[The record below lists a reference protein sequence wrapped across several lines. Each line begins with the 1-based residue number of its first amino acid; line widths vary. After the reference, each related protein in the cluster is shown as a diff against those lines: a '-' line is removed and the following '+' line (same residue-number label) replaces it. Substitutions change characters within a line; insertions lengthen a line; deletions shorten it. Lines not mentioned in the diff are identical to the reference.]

1 MLAEQPYSDDTS
13 EISHEEQ
20 ALAAARMAPF
30 KRSSKWI
37 KLIPDASMSSS
48 VSSPEFATVEPITS
62 KLATMPYV
70 SSIAP
75 PVFDKPLLSRT
86 IVKDSSMGA
95 AACYDSSLSKTAFFI
110 RKENLPPPDHL
121 CGLASSKTS
130 YAGIATAKTAV
141 DAAEESEREYDAYV
155 AHPILPSRSCTNRLR
170 DAIVKKSKAMRQGGG
185 GKAKTSTFSATG
197 VHLGWTGEVRG
208 TKHTVPKPDASNDIR
223 DRVVELPPK
232 PDASNDVVLV
242 EADIRDSAVELP
254 SSTKLIDIIGR
265 LAFSSTNGLR
275 VLFDNVAR
283 FPASELD
290 VYLDRRV
297 VDIAPGCRRIT
308 IDHGGLLGGAG
319 DEPAVTMPKMERYM
333 RQVFEENLAKSEAFR
348 PSYPPV
354 GTPMAELDIA
364 AVPVVDASELDSAD
378 TCEKALTDIK
388 NSIDGAGCFYLT
400 KHGITEDEILAV
412 RSVGLNAWPEVR
424 KVVQSVQ
431 ASGSERDAL
440 DKNVRDL
447 ESFNIYYDKVSAL
460 SEKIA
465 AAVLH
470 AYGGDGSY
478 LLRKLPSATDDGRRS
493 GESFVDVMRAAQ
505 PFTKDSPVQPRLDFN
520 FYEPQGTA
528 DTGDLFGAHKD
539 SHLVT
544 IISSDAGFQIWNKS
558 EKRFQDIPL
567 PDSKCYSGSDSGTV
581 FNIPGDALFCFVG
594 QAFDMM
600 LQNESLA
607 LIHRV
612 RRAAEFVERTRVSLQ
627 LTGKAHYDLILHPSR
642 ALCDEKSFDGQELNT
657 EALQPASKAP
667 VAIRDLGTFTYGV
680 MREPFVMVMGET
692 LFKATKAPEALMIW
706 RGSFGLYDTN
716 ALTKFNTDVITK
728 LSGEKDPRMK
738 QAWLDLSDEQKES
751 YGNVFLVY
759 MDSDDFKHYLFLPRS
774 FDGLLDCAPSC

>member
-170 DAIVKKSKAMRQGGG
+170 DAIVKKSKAMRQGVL

-242 EADIRDSAVELP
+242 EADIRDRVVELP

-600 LQNESLA
+600 SQNADAAAPALLSGLLLVLLESGEGGE
-607 LIHRV
+607 RV
-612 RRAAEFVERTRVSLQ
+612 
-627 LTGKAHYDLILHPSR
+627 G
-642 ALCDEKSFDGQELNT
+642 GQELEPAQQLLPST
-657 EALQPASKAP
+657 HRTSAPSVPHISPTRRQRSSSSRVSIAISSRCAAASSFAASKKAAPEPARPAS
-667 VAIRDLGTFTYGV
+667 RR
-680 MREPFVMVMGET
+680 REP
-692 LFKATKAPEALMIW
+692 ALKS
-706 RGSFGLYDTN
+706 RAGQP
-716 ALTKFNTDVITK
+716 TK
-728 LSGEKDPRMK
+728 LR
-738 QAWLDLSDEQKES
+738 
-751 YGNVFLVY
+751 
-759 MDSDDFKHYLFLPRS
+759 
-774 FDGLLDCAPSC
+774 